1 MLTLLGTVLA
11 AMKTIIT
18 NIILIKPSRSQ
29 SISLPLSVHSPMYSA
44 PVSPSADLK
53 QNPLSNP
60 HYRHTSPFPAEP
72 DPNPPASSFLVEFLT
87 PLPTFIN
94 NIFAPSPASSPKRM
108 PATLQND
115 LKSTALSETLSI
127 SPGFFTLPKLTL
139 SPLHLL
145 LLLSP
150 LAFVETMVL
159 AYLTGELGRV
169 RCFLLDSSRTGV
181 ATPQRTWLLLN
192 GVLAFFLNVV
202 SFNANRRLGPLAM
215 TVAG

>member
-18 NIILIKPSRSQ
+18 NVILIKPSSRSQ
-29 SISLPLSVHSPMYSA
+29 SISLPLSNHSPSYPV

-60 HYRHTSPFPAEP
+60 HYRHTSPFSAE
-72 DPNPPASSFLVEFLT
+72 PNPPASSFLVEFLT

-94 NIFAPSPASSPKRM
+94 NVFAPSPASSPKRM
-108 PATLQND
+108 PATIQND
-115 LKSTALSETLSI
+115 LKPSDTT
-127 SPGFFTLPKLTL
+127 SPGFFTLPKLSL

-159 AYLTGELGRV
+159 AHLTGELERV
-169 RCFLLDSSRTGV
+169 RYFLLESSQP
-181 ATPQRTWLLLN
+181 ANSQRTWLLLN